1 MNPQAARINFEW
13 MHKKFYTDIC
23 IKMTQVNKL
32 ITAVKEQPFLQI
44 QLFLILIEFRHTA
57 AA

>member
-1 MNPQAARINFEW
+1 
-13 MHKKFYTDIC
+13 
-23 IKMTQVNKL
+23 MTQVNKL

-44 QLFLILIEFRHTA
+44 QLFLIEFHHTA